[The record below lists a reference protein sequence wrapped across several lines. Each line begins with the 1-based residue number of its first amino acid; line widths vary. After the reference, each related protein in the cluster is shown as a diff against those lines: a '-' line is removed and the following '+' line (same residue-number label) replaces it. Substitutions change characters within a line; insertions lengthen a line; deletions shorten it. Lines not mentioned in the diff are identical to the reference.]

1 MGRILAIALVIYGY
15 GDAGFDGHRP
25 DVLDRPLHN
34 FHRAVDTVALQ
45 VQRVLIAG
53 ENSANTVPAL
63 AKLGDK
69 LRRVGAALAPD

>member
-34 FHRAVDTVALQ
+34 FHRAVDVTAGQAQRAL
-45 VQRVLIAG
+45 LAADSGGAI
-53 ENSANTVPAL
+53 PAL
-63 AKLGDK
+63 AKLGDQ
-69 LRRVGAALAPD
+69 LRRVGVALAPD